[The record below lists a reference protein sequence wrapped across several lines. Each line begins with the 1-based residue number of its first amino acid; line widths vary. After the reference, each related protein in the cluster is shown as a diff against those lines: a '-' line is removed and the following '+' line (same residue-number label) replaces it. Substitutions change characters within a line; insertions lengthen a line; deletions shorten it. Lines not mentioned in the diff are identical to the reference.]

1 MSSYFDEFDAALRGI
16 FHEHGEDP
24 ERVAEEYKE
33 LEAAMITTI
42 ALATGDR
49 EFPAPLRERIQGI
62 IATRRVFGPAGEVHQ
77 RALSSLL
84 AMQMS
89 FLSSDLHSAFH
100 DVATSNTETRFGRL
114 SDNPAG
120 IVSRRDSHDSGEDDD
135 FEM

>member
-1 MSSYFDEFDAALRGI
+1 MSSYFDEFDAAVRGI

-24 ERVAEEYKE
+24 ERIAEEYQE
-33 LEAAMITTI
+33 LEAAMISTVS
-42 ALATGDR
+42 LATGDR
-49 EFPAPLRERIQGI
+49 EFPEPLRERIQGI
-62 IATRRVFGPAGEVHQ
+62 IATKRVFGPAEVNQHELL
-77 RALSSLL
+77 ALL
-84 AMQMS
+84 AMHKS

-100 DVATSNTETRFGRL
+100 DVARSNTETRFGML